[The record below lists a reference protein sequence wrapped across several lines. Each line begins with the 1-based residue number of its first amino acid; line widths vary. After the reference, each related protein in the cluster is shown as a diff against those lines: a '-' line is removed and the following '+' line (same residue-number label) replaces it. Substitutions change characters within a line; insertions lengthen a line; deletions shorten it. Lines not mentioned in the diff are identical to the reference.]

1 MASVPTITLNNGVE
15 IPQLGFG
22 VFLIKPE
29 ECVEAV
35 TTALDIGYRHIDT
48 AQGYGNEK
56 EVGEA
61 VHRSG
66 LPRDEVFL
74 TSKLGNDRQTREE
87 ILRSFDDTLAA
98 LGVERIDLFLIHWP
112 LPTVSDYVARWKVM
126 EEIYAGGRAR
136 AVGVSN
142 FHEQHLRDLFA
153 ASELI
158 PAVNQI
164 EVQPYLTQDAL
175 RAFTQEHQIAVEAWS
190 PLARGKVAHDPV
202 IGRIAERIGRT
213 PGQVT
218 LRWHLQRGDIVFPK
232 SVNRSRIE
240 ENFQIFDFTLDEPDM
255 AAISGLDRSER
266 TGPDPEIMARV

>member
-1 MASVPTITLNNGVE
+1 MASVPTIRLNNGVE

-22 VFLIKPE
+22 VFLVKPE

-35 TTALDIGYRHIDT
+35 TTALEVGYRHIDT
-48 AQGYGNEK
+48 AQMYGNEK

-61 VHRSG
+61 IRRSG

-74 TSKLGNDRQTREE
+74 TSKLGNDRQSRDE

-98 LGVERIDLFLIHWP
+98 LGIERIDLFLIHWP

-153 ASELI
+153 ASELT
-158 PAVNQI
+158 PAVDQI

-175 RAFTQEHQIAVEAWS
+175 RAFNAEHQIAVEAWS
-190 PLARGKVAHDPV
+190 PIARGKVAEDPV
-202 IGRIAERIGRT
+202 IGAIAERLGRS
-213 PGQVT
+213 PAQVT
-218 LRWHLQRGDIVFPK
+218 LRWHVQRGDIVFPK

-240 ENFQIFDFTLDEPDM
+240 ENFRIFDFALDEPDM
-255 AAISGLDRSER
+255 AAISGLDRGER
-266 TGPDPEIMARV
+266 TGPDPETMARV